1 MMMRKVFA
9 GFLAS
14 LALLVFSFSLA
25 FAEDES
31 VRLNLRENMGVNL
44 SSPSSSP
51 VRVQNR
57 EEVRERVKDMLE
69 GKKLEACRAREE
81 AIKNRKKSL
90 LRLATEALKRM
101 DGWVENLKKFYE
113 EKMVPNGKTVSN
125 YNDLL
130 AEIERTR
137 AEAVASLDKASKIV
151 DEFSCD
157 GDNPKEVYKEF
168 RLAMQETK
176 TKLFEY
182 RKAIKNLLVA
192 MRKVAGEVA
201 KPTPVASPEA
211 E

>member
-1 MMMRKVFA
+1 MMRKVFA

-69 GKKLEACRAREE
+69 GKKLKACRAREE

>member
-1 MMMRKVFA
+1 MMRKVFA

>member
-31 VRLNLRENMGVNL
+31 VRLNLRENMRVNL